1 MTRKTESESIT
12 QSVRDVE
19 DEIAS
24 RLKSANPT
32 HTQRQT
38 AAIAQ
43 YFSLQTIHV
52 ECDGIDCFLT
62 ALCFCPPAMAH
73 TPRRMDSCRD
83 AQPERLGRRVD
94 IATSANPHRAG
105 KSVDAS

>member
-12 QSVRDVE
+12 QSVRDVDE
-19 DEIAS
+19 EIAF
-24 RLKSANPT
+24 RLKSASPT
-32 HTQRQT
+32 HPQRQT

-62 ALCFCPPAMAH
+62 ALCFCQPAMAH
-73 TPRRMDSCRD
+73 TPRRMGGCRD

-94 IATSANPHRAG
+94 AATSANPHRAG